1 MTGISMV
8 FIAGLVVLP
17 LKNPWLNC
25 FIKKMLFMLL
35 LGIIN
40 GTYLD
45 KLSLKAGAYVF
56 KVEDDN

>member
-1 MTGISMV
+1 MAGISVV

-25 FIKKMLFMLL
+25 FIKKMLFMIL

-40 GTYLD
+40 GVFLD
-45 KLSLKAGAYVF
+45 KLSLKAGAYVL
-56 KVEDDN
+56 KAEDDN